1 MDFPRGFVD
10 SEANREFQ
18 PGEWRRTVNGDAGC
32 FMPCGRYRGSRYEN
46 NAIKMRDDLKDY
58 VNNDIGS

>member
-1 MDFPRGFVD
+1 MHFPLGFVD

-46 NAIKMRDDLKDY
+46 NAIKMRDDLKD